1 MDVKSEITHLSAT
14 RKELT
19 ITVPAE
25 AVQEH
30 FEMAYR
36 ELGRYAKVAGFR
48 PGRVPRSVL
57 RQKFRREIHE
67 MVIERLLP
75 RAIRAAAAAHHLHI
89 VSDPSLTEV
98 SVQEGHPLT
107 FKATVEVL
115 PEIDLGDYKGRRV
128 TMRVKPV
135 TEADID
141 EALGHLQQQ
150 HATLI
155 PVEDRPAALG
165 DYATVKLE
173 ARVISPS
180 EEAESDF
187 SKTDVV
193 EIEIGGEDTLPAFTE
208 HLVGLRVGESC
219 QFRVHHP
226 PDAQPPEWAG
236 REVEYR
242 ATLEALRIKELPP
255 LDDEFPRSIGE
266 AFDTLAE
273 FRQELKRRLERSREA
288 EAQEELSET
297 LLEELVDEHPIE
309 VPETLVKRRLN
320 DRIRRMIASM
330 LDEGIDPRSGDID
343 WERIT
348 DQLREQAIK
357 DVRASLILG
366 RIADLEHITVSTTEL
381 EAEIA
386 RLARRRGE
394 SVIQLKRRLTKEGL
408 LDSIKNE
415 IRNRKALELVMKAA
429 EVEREGA

>member
-1 MDVKSEITHLSAT
+1 MDVQSEITHQSAT

-19 ITVPAE
+19 IVVPAE
-25 AVQEH
+25 VVQEH

-36 ELGRYAKVAGFR
+36 EFGRHAKVAGFR
-48 PGRVPRSVL
+48 PGKVPRSVL
-57 RQKFRREIHE
+57 RQKFQREVRE
-67 MVIERLLP
+67 VVTERLLP
-75 RAIRAAAAAHHLHI
+75 RALRAAAEAHHLHI
-89 VSDPSLTEV
+89 VSNLSLSEI

-115 PEIDLGDYKGRRV
+115 PEIDLGNYKGRRV
-128 TMRVKPV
+128 TLRVKPV

-141 EALGHLQQQ
+141 EALNRLQQQ

-155 PVEDRPAALG
+155 PVEDRPAARG

-173 ARVISPS
+173 ARIVSPS
-180 EEAESDF
+180 DQTENALP
-187 SKTDVV
+187 KTEVV
-193 EIEIGGEDTLPAFTE
+193 EIELGGEDTLPAFTE
-208 HLVGLRVGESC
+208 HLVGLRVGETC
-219 QFRVHHP
+219 EFRVHHP

-236 REVEYR
+236 KDVEYR
-242 ATLEALRIKELPP
+242 ATLEALRIKELLP

-288 EAQEELSET
+288 EAQEELTEIV
-297 LLEELVDEHPIE
+297 LEELVEEHPIE
-309 VPETLVKRRLN
+309 VPETLVKRRLQ
-320 DRIRRMIASM
+320 DRIRRVIASM
-330 LDEGIDPRSGDID
+330 LDEGVDPRSADID
-343 WERIT
+343 WERIS

-357 DVRASLILG
+357 DVRASLILE

-394 SVIQLKRRLTKEGL
+394 SVIQLKRRLTKEGS

-415 IRNRKALELVMKAA
+415 IRNRKALELVVKAT
-429 EVEREGA
+429 EVEREMA